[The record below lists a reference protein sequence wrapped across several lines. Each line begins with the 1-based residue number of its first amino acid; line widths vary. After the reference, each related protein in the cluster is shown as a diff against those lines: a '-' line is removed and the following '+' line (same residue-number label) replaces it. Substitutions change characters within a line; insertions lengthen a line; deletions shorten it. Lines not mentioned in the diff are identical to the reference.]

1 MFLELET
8 TTNDYEDVEHLQTES
23 IEYEQE
29 KNINNIRDRFGLK
42 IFVEEKNDEGLEN
55 LFEETGALEIKIENE
70 NDIKMTSVG
79 QESNALEEKV
89 FLEGETVEEGDF
101 IEGSELD
108 DDNQTT
114 EYNDDDEDF
123 KSDDSSSSSSDN
135 NDDDEYIT
143 EEMNQKARK
152 IKKEKTKDEYAI
164 FE

>member
-8 TTNDYEDVEHLQTES
+8 TTNEYDDVEHLQTES
-23 IEYEQE
+23 VEIEQE

-42 IFVEEKNDEGLEN
+42 VFVEEKRDQVLEN
-55 LFEETGALEIKIENE
+55 LFEETGALEIKIESE
-70 NDIKMTSVG
+70 NDLELTSVLH
-79 QESNALEEKV
+79 ESNALEEKV
-89 FLEGETVEEGDF
+89 FLEGETEDF

-108 DDNQTT
+108 DDNLTT
-114 EYNDDDEDF
+114 EYNDEDEEF
-123 KSDDSSSSSSDN
+123 KSDDNSSNSNSSSDN

>member
-8 TTNDYEDVEHLQTES
+8 TTHDYEDVEHFQTES
-23 IEYEQE
+23 VEYGQE

-42 IFVEEKNDEGLEN
+42 VFVEEKNNEGLEN

-70 NDIKMTSVG
+70 NDLEMASAM

-89 FLEGETVEEGDF
+89 YLEGETVEEGDF

-108 DDNQTT
+108 DNLTT
-114 EYNDDDEDF
+114 EYNDDDDDVY
-123 KSDDSSSSSSDN
+123 KSDDSSSSDN
-135 NDDDEYIT
+135 DDEYIT
-143 EEMNQKARK
+143 EEMNQTARN
-152 IKKEKTKDEYAI
+152 IKKDKTKDDYAI